1 MVNGRVKKKKGRP
14 PGKNNNK
21 TQANNNLITN
31 NNKIIH
37 RREIVNA
44 QQATKRRYA
53 TPKRHMLL
61 RTPNNFVLMV
71 MLHALHPHKT
81 NKIRINT

>member
-14 PGKNNNK
+14 PGKKNK
-21 TQANNNLITN
+21 KLKLITN

-37 RREIVNA
+37 RRKIVNA

-53 TPKRHMLL
+53 TIKRHIFL
-61 RTPNNFVLMV
+61 RMTNNFVLMV

-81 NKIRINT
+81 NKIRISTRI